1 MDPDHLTGL
10 GWDANECVCVL
21 VSQSCLTLCDPMDCS
36 LPGSS
41 VHRIL
46 QARILEW
53 VAISFSREHSWCRDW
68 TQVSCIGRQI
78 LYHLRVPQLRTW
90 KSPHWNMRTTCS
102 LLTQSLSC
110 LPFFPI
116 LTTMGEQKLPPQNM
130 SLWLI
135 ILKNCRHG
143 RSSENWVEVTLW

>member
-10 GWDANECVCVL
+10 GWDANECVYVL
-21 VSQSCLTLCDPMDCS
+21 VSQSCLTLCDPVDCS

-53 VAISFSREHSWCRDW
+53 VAISFSREHSWRRDW

-78 LYHLRVPQLRTW
+78 LYHLRVPQLRDLEITPL
-90 KSPHWNMRTTCS
+90 KYEDHLFTPNSVPKLSSFLPHSYYYGGAKVATPNCVF
-102 LLTQSLSC
+102 LAGL
-110 LPFFPI
+110 I
-116 LTTMGEQKLPPQNM
+116 
-130 SLWLI
+130 WLFLRPER
-135 ILKNCRHG
+135 LKNHLWP
-143 RSSENWVEVTLW
+143 SS